1 MTNISVTGILREY
14 KSFSRDFWLQYKALE
29 AVMQPDIWNNVK
41 MQLLRTKRIDEK
53 ILSLVDSTEFE
64 VKKQE
69 IDLEWK
75 QKNDEAKQT
84 GIAVHDAIRN
94 ALVTDYDN
102 AVKEY
107 RLEGPLQ
114 SSDLFLTATSGL
126 FPEHRMELLVDE
138 DVALIGI
145 PDVIQIQNN
154 QVTIIDWKGL
164 ALDTLIPTPS
174 GWSTMGEIQVGDMLY
189 DKNGEITRV
198 TGKSQIHYKPCYE
211 IIFDNGGTITC
222 DEDHL
227 WEISFNM
234 SNKKRSTQIMSTK
247 DMYNYIQYDPQSK
260 TKIPKILNPKPIK
273 GCDKSIDID
282 PYVLGCWLGDGSAYE
297 GRITN
302 TTNNIWSEI
311 SNRGFKLG
319 PYLDGQTRTVYGLR
333 TLLRQKGLL
342 QNKHIPKNYLRASA
356 ETRLQLLQ
364 GIMDT
369 DGYYNKT
376 RNSYVMDTSQEWQK
390 QGVEELLGTF
400 GIKYHTTLL
409 NKKFNGK
416 QFPYWRIEF
425 KTTVICPFLC
435 RNTHQL
441 KIVHDRHS
449 FRNIKEIRIVSTVPT
464 QCIAVDSPTKTYL
477 CTKQMIVTHNT
488 SEESIKFKS
497 KYDVAKKSTSKLKY
511 PLSKYDNSEGNI
523 YQLQLSLYMWMILKL
538 RPDLKPGKLQ
548 IVHIKDMKI
557 RNVYDVE
564 YLEKDI
570 EKLIKWHVKS
580 LKLKQKTMECREI
593 EY

>member
-29 AVMQPDIWNNVK
+29 AIMQPELWNNVK

-53 ILSLVDSTEFE
+53 ILSLVDYTEFK

-75 QKNDEAKQT
+75 QKNEEAKQT
-84 GIAVHDAIRN
+84 GIAVHDAIKN

-138 DVALIGI
+138 DVTLIGI
-145 PDVIQIQNN
+145 ADMI
-154 QVTIIDWKGL
+154 TIKDGVVNCIDWKT
-164 ALDTLIPTPS
+164 D
-174 GWSTMGEIQVGDMLY
+174 D
-189 DKNGEITRV
+189 
-198 TGKSQIHYKPCYE
+198 
-211 IIFDNGGTITC
+211 
-222 DEDHL
+222 
-227 WEISFNM
+227 
-234 SNKKRSTQIMSTK
+234 
-247 DMYNYIQYDPQSK
+247 
-260 TKIPKILNPKPIK
+260 
-273 GCDKSIDID
+273 
-282 PYVLGCWLGDGSAYE
+282 DG
-297 GRITN
+297 
-302 TTNNIWSEI
+302 
-311 SNRGFKLG
+311 
-319 PYLDGQTRTVYGLR
+319 
-333 TLLRQKGLL
+333 
-342 QNKHIPKNYLRASA
+342 
-356 ETRLQLLQ
+356 
-364 GIMDT
+364 
-369 DGYYNKT
+369 
-376 RNSYVMDTSQEWQK
+376 
-390 QGVEELLGTF
+390 
-400 GIKYHTTLL
+400 
-409 NKKFNGK
+409 
-416 QFPYWRIEF
+416 
-425 KTTVICPFLC
+425 
-435 RNTHQL
+435 
-441 KIVHDRHS
+441 
-449 FRNIKEIRIVSTVPT
+449 
-464 QCIAVDSPTKTYL
+464 
-477 CTKQMIVTHNT
+477 
-488 SEESIKFKS
+488 IKFKS
-497 KYDVAKKSTSKLKY
+497 RYDMAKKSSKRLCY
-511 PLSKYDNSEGNI
+511 PLSKFEDCSGIN